1 MLFSFTELIVSEGSH
16 VRWLKVLGVDFLKP
30 LERQPSLLPA
40 EELRALF
47 PNLPGVRERHA
58 RLYAELRSVRSEAAN
73 HVVQIRPVADAMLN
87 TVRPADTSDRPAG
100 LFVFAISTIL
110 YLRDCELGFGQNI
123 SSNWGMSNHL
133 LKQRK
138 QIFVDIH
145 PKFALYYFRLYESYF
160 RND

>member
-58 RLYAELRSVRSEAAN
+58 RLYAELRSVRSEAAD

-87 TVRPADTSDRPAG
+87 TVRPADTSDRQPAF
-100 LFVFAISTIL
+100 LC
-110 YLRDCELGFGQNI
+110 LRFQQFYIFEI
-123 SSNWGMSNHL
+123 VTSSFDRTSL
-133 LKQRK
+133 
-138 QIFVDIH
+138 QIG
-145 PKFALYYFRLYESYF
+145 E
-160 RND
+160 